1 MHAPTLGAVGM
12 QTFRA
17 RPEKSLRRIR
27 EPTAEPA
34 EVRRALVRDPAAPT
48 ARQLSEILLA
58 G

>member
-27 EPTAEPA
+27 ESAVEPV
-34 EVRRALVRDPAAPT
+34 EVRRALVLDPAEPT
-48 ARQLSEILLA
+48 ARQLSEILFA